1 MMKTKNVYAVMC
13 NDIDEVSVVMVFD
26 DRENANMYKTQLE
39 EENEGCGYNYYIED
53 TKAIIV
59 N

>member
-1 MMKTKNVYAVMC
+1 MKTKNVWAVMC
-13 NDIDEVSVVMVFD
+13 NDLDEISVVMVFD
-26 DRENANMYKTQLE
+26 DRENAKMYKNQLE
-39 EENEGCGYNYYIED
+39 EENEGCSYDYYIED